1 MDDED
6 HRKLDLVTKDYVRT
20 IKHQGHLSKFSTSDN
35 ETEKLVGVWLF
46 EDLLLYARP
55 VPGTGKYQLLRWLP
69 LRDCMVCGA

>member
-1 MDDED
+1 VVALDDED

-46 EDLLLYARP
+46 EDI
-55 VPGTGKYQLLRWLP
+55 
-69 LRDCMVCGA
+69 M